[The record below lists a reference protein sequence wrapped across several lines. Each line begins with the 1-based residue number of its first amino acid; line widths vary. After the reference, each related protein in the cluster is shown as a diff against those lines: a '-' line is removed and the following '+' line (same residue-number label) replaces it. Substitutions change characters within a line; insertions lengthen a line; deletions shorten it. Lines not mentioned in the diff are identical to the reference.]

1 MDWSW
6 PVDNEAKR
14 VVADK
19 IRTLLEAR
27 LVRLLGCEAGD
38 LHSMK
43 LGSLAHFL
51 FLLIGD
57 SETMGGF
64 NTSLTTLRD
73 LVGYELMWSVKE
85 TANAEEKVVIN

>member
-1 MDWSW
+1 
-6 PVDNEAKR
+6 VDNEAKR

-38 LHSMK
+38 LHAMK

-64 NTSLTTLRD
+64 NTSLTALRD
-73 LVGYELMWSVKE
+73 LIGFELMWSVEKTE
-85 TANAEEKVVIN
+85 AAKAEEAPKVIIN